1 MKNLLA
7 FIAGAVVGSAVTYML
22 LRENYEE
29 VESPIEELKKNE
41 STKLEERKNNV
52 ETAKALRKKGY
63 SLNQIAEKMGLG
75 NDSSVRS
82 LLNEDILITYDT
94 DKPSIEEYAEQIGKL
109 NYSQFSKKGT
119 DEEATQKETSS
130 EIHLISPDEYGELD
144 DYDQETLYFYE
155 KDETLIDIYDEIL
168 QDEVNIAGTDYMNHF
183 GDYDDN
189 SVFVRNDY
197 LKTDY
202 EIVLVHSSFTDPD
215 SDSVDDE

>member
-1 MKNLLA
+1 MKNLLV
-7 FIAGAVVGSAVTYML
+7 FIAGAVVGSAVTYTL
-22 LRENYEE
+22 LRYEYDDPE
-29 VESPIEELKKNE
+29 LSEDSLKKNE
-41 STKLEERKNNV
+41 SSKSEDKNN
-52 ETAKALRKKGY
+52 K
-63 SLNQIAEKMGLG
+63 
-75 NDSSVRS
+75 
-82 LLNEDILITYDT
+82 EDILITYDA

-109 NYSQFSKKGT
+109 NYSQFSKKDT
-119 DEEATQKETSS
+119 DEAATQKETSS

-168 QDEVNIAGTDYMNHF
+168 QDEVNIVGTDYMNHF

-202 EIVLVHSSFTDPD
+202 EIILVHSSFTDPD